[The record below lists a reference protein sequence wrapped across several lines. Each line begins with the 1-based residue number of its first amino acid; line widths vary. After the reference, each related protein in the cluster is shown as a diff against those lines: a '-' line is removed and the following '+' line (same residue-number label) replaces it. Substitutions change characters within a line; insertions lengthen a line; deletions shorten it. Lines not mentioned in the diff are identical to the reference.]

1 MFGKLKLLH
10 ILAATNLL
18 LLGAGI
24 AVGWDTARRFSDLAY
39 RFSIEKAQQIADT
52 GVAQLAWHDYAD
64 AVVEIGRQ
72 AAQNAALR
80 TALGARDVPGAEA
93 ALRNEFGREAIT
105 GGRVRV
111 LAFGLHDPG
120 MVPFAGAARERAIA
134 VPADVRDAVARR
146 EGTER
151 LKILWRVWMDG
162 DEPRLSAFVPVGGLR
177 LAGYVA
183 VHADPIHA
191 LATLDERIGMAVE
204 IATIA
209 TGRTL
214 LAPANFKTAT
224 DARTQTARLAVNGP
238 DGRMI
243 AVLNVVQ
250 DVTRLAEDLAA
261 TSRVSL
267 ALFVLACGGLAAGGL
282 VVVARF
288 LGDVRS
294 RELAAQREI
303 DRRAAEKTEADAARR
318 AAEEGAVA
326 TRKSEMARLAD
337 DFERAVGSVVAGV
350 SSTAGQL
357 TQSARA
363 LSQSAQKT
371 RAESS
376 RVAGASGDAAANVDA
391 VASATGQLAA
401 SVREIAGRIADS
413 SRIASEAVRQVEDTN
428 GRIGALVDA
437 SQRIGEGIRLITAV
451 AGQTNLLALNA
462 SIEAARA
469 GEAGKGFAVVAGEVK
484 ALAGQTARASEEI
497 GSHIGAIRGATDHAA
512 QSIAG
517 IGATIRRVDEISA
530 AVAAAVEQQ
539 LAAIQE
545 ISRSVSAASAA
556 SGGVARSIDEVS
568 TAAGETGAAAA
579 AVETATRSLSAQ
591 ESALGEA
598 AGHFLARIRGS

>member
-1 MFGKLKLLH
+1 MFGRLKLLH

-24 AVGWDTARRFSDLAY
+24 AVGWDTVRRFSDLTH
-39 RFSIEKAQQIADT
+39 RFSIEKAQEIADA
-52 GVAQLAWHDYAD
+52 GVAQLAWRDYAD

-72 AAQNAALR
+72 AAQNATLR
-80 TALGARDVPGAEA
+80 AALGTRDAAGAEA

-111 LAFGLHDPG
+111 LAFALHGPA
-120 MVPFAGAARERAIA
+120 MEPVAAAARERPIA
-134 VPADVRDAVARR
+134 VPGDVRDAVAGR

-151 LKILWRVWMDG
+151 LKVLWRVWMDG

-177 LAGYVA
+177 LAGYLA

-191 LATLDERIGMAVE
+191 LATLDERIGMSIE
-204 IATIA
+204 IATLA

-214 LAPANFKTAT
+214 LSPANHRTAA
-224 DARTQTARLAVNGP
+224 DANTQTARLDVRGP
-238 DGRMI
+238 DGRPV
-243 AVLNVVQ
+243 ASLVVVQ
-250 DVTRLAEDLAA
+250 DITRLAADLAA
-261 TSRVSL
+261 TSRLSL
-267 ALFVLACGGLAAGGL
+267 VIFVLACGGLAAGGL
-282 VVVARF
+282 VLVARF
-288 LGDVRS
+288 LADVRR
-294 RELAAQREI
+294 REAAAQGEI
-303 DRRAAEKTEADAARR
+303 GRRAAEKAEADAARR
-318 AAEEGAVA
+318 AAEEGAAVA
-326 TRKSEMARLAD
+326 RRTEMAHLAD
-337 DFERAVGSVVAGV
+337 DFERAVGSVVSGV
-350 SSTAGQL
+350 SRTAEQL
-357 TQSARA
+357 AASAQA

-371 RAESS
+371 RAESG
-376 RVAGASGDAAANVDA
+376 RVAGASGDAAANVTA
-391 VASATGQLAA
+391 VASATEQLAA

-413 SRIASEAVRQVEDTN
+413 SRIAGEAVRQVEGTN
-428 GRIGALVDA
+428 GRISALVDA

-451 AGQTNLLALNA
+451 ARQTNLLALNA

-497 GSHIGAIRGATDHAA
+497 GSQIGAIRGATDHAA

-517 IGATIRRVDEISA
+517 IGDTIRRVDEISA
-530 AVAAAVEQQ
+530 AVAAAVEEQ

-568 TAAGETGAAAA
+568 AAAGETGAAAA

-598 AGHFLARIRGS
+598 ASHFLARIRNG

>member
-18 LLGAGI
+18 LLAAGVG
-24 AVGWDTARRFSDLAY
+24 VGWDTTRRFSALAY
-39 RFSIEKAQQIADT
+39 RFSIEKAQEVADS

-64 AVVEIGRQ
+64 SVVEIGRQ
-72 AAQNAALR
+72 AAQNATLR
-80 TALGARDVPGAEA
+80 AVLGSRDTAGAEA

-105 GGRVRV
+105 SGRVRV
-111 LAFGLHDPG
+111 VALALYDPE
-120 MVPFAGAARERAIA
+120 MQAVAAAARERAVV
-134 VPADVRDAVARR
+134 VPAEVRGSVAKR

-177 LAGYVA
+177 LAGYLG

-191 LATLDERIGMAVE
+191 LATLDERIGMSVE
-204 IATIA
+204 VAALA

-214 LAPANFKTAT
+214 LAPDNYKTGP
-224 DARTQTARLAVNGP
+224 DARTQTARLDVRGP
-238 DGRMI
+238 DGQPI
-243 AVLNVVQ
+243 AALNVVQ
-250 DVTRLAEDLAA
+250 DVTRLADDLAT
-261 TSRVSL
+261 TSRMSL
-267 ALFVLACGGLAAGGL
+267 AIFVLACGGLAAGGL
-282 VVVARF
+282 FVVARF
-288 LGDVRS
+288 MADVRR
-294 RELAAQREI
+294 REAAAQCELE
-303 DRRAAEKTEADAARR
+303 RRAVEKTEAEAARR
-318 AAEEGAVA
+318 AAEDGASA
-326 TRKSEMARLAD
+326 ARRSEMARLAD
-337 DFERAVGSVVAGV
+337 DFERAIGSVVASVGRA
-350 SSTAGQL
+350 SGQL
-357 TQSARA
+357 AESARS

-371 RAESS
+371 RSETG
-376 RVAGASGDAAANVDA
+376 RVASASGEAAANVDA
-391 VASATGQLAA
+391 VATATEQLAA

-413 SRIASEAVRQVEDTN
+413 SKIASEAVRQVEATN
-428 GRIGALVDA
+428 GRIETLVDA

-462 SIEAARA
+462 TIEAARA

-497 GSHIGAIRGATDHAA
+497 GSQIGAIRGATDHAA

-545 ISRSVSAASAA
+545 ISRNVSAASAA
-556 SGGVARSIDEVS
+556 SGGLARSIDEVS
-568 TAAGETGAAAA
+568 AAAGETGAAAA
-579 AVETATRSLSAQ
+579 EVETATRTLSEQ

-598 AGHFLARIRGS
+598 ASGFLARIRDG